1 MTTALGHDPW
11 LRDQLL
17 GVDKKLGLP
26 AGTSA
31 AMWQR
36 ESGYKTGLVSDQGAM
51 GLAQIMPEQLG
62 EMRRRFGKDMDPND
76 PKDAVSMFSEMMTEN
91 VSKFGAGD
99 AVKAYHGGWNTAN
112 WGGKTSAYD
121 QGVKSNAAQFSQ
133 PLMNPG
139 RGSAASY
146 HDIRVDV
153 TVEGKTTSKTV
164 RSPFTGPRATGTQ

>member
-1 MTTALGHDPW
+1 
-11 LRDQLL
+11 
-17 GVDKKLGLP
+17 
-26 AGTSA
+26 
-31 AMWQR
+31 
-36 ESGYKTGLVSDQGAM
+36 
-51 GLAQIMPEQLG
+51 
-62 EMRRRFGKDMDPND
+62 
-76 PKDAVSMFSEMMTEN
+76 MFSEMMTEN

-121 QGVKSNAAQFSQ
+121 QGIKSTAAQFSQ
-133 PLMNPG
+133 SLMNPG